1 MIPITKINKQNIIAT
16 ILFNQLSAINK
27 LTVVLGTLVIVSE
40 VCSYVV
46 MFFVIFFFERE
57 RCFTGSD
64 TSMSIGFIY
73 FALKIILGSS
83 FHKTFG

>member
-40 VCSYVV
+40 VCSYVG
-46 MFFVIFFFERE
+46 MFFVIFF
-57 RCFTGSD
+57 
-64 TSMSIGFIY
+64 
-73 FALKIILGSS
+73 L
-83 FHKTFG
+83 